1 MMGGG
6 LPIGGWGVARLGFR
20 THETPEIH
28 LWSGETEETL
38 LPQSIG
44 QFTLASRNSLNSEK
58 QSATTIYAF

>member
-6 LPIGGWGVARLGFR
+6 LPIGGSGVARLGFR
-20 THETPEIH
+20 NPETPEIH
-28 LWSGETEETL
+28 LWRGETGETL

-44 QFTLASRNSLNSEK
+44 QFTLASRNPRNSEK